1 VNDCVESASSRD
13 SDPDSLYG
21 RRDLTGNRHIQ
32 NDRLDGSLNPARSR
46 LGQERIDIFL
56 LSHPGQ
62 HAVTVFCQGKGGL
75 ATDSS
80 RCAGDLGWDHVKAF
94 CETLTE
100 AEEALAVEMVSRITD
115 KWSLWTMSVIA
126 ELGQPMRFSRIMDG
140 VEGISQKS
148 LTKTLRGLERD
159 GLITRQVFAEVPPR
173 VEYTITALD
182 SEMLDNV
189 APLWLWAGKTVQ
201 RFQDR
206 RAAFD
211 RREILRGK
219 K

>member
-1 VNDCVESASSRD
+1 MKKSAKTTR
-13 SDPDSLYG
+13 
-21 RRDLTGNRHIQ
+21 
-32 NDRLDGSLNPARSR
+32 
-46 LGQERIDIFL
+46 
-56 LSHPGQ
+56 
-62 HAVTVFCQGKGGL
+62 
-75 ATDSS
+75 
-80 RCAGDLGWDHVKAF
+80 LGWDHVKAF

-100 AEEALAVEMVSRITD
+100 AEEAVAVEMVSRITD
-115 KWSLWTMSVIA
+115 KWSLCTMSVIA

-159 GLITRQVFAEVPPR
+159 GLITREVFAEVPPR
-173 VEYTITALD
+173 VEYTITALG
-182 SEMLDNV
+182 SEMLDNI

-211 RREILRGK
+211 RREILPAQN
-219 K
+219 

>member
-1 VNDCVESASSRD
+1 
-13 SDPDSLYG
+13 
-21 RRDLTGNRHIQ
+21 
-32 NDRLDGSLNPARSR
+32 
-46 LGQERIDIFL
+46 
-56 LSHPGQ
+56 
-62 HAVTVFCQGKGGL
+62 
-75 ATDSS
+75 
-80 RCAGDLGWDHVKAF
+80 
-94 CETLTE
+94 
-100 AEEALAVEMVSRITD
+100 MVSRISD

-126 ELGQPMRFSRIMDG
+126 ALGQPMRFSRIMDG

-159 GLITRQVFAEVPPR
+159 GLITREVFAEVPPR
-173 VEYTITALD
+173 VEYTITALG

-189 APLWLWAGKTVQ
+189 APLGLWAGKTVQ

-211 RREILRGK
+211 GREILRGK

>member
-1 VNDCVESASSRD
+1 MKKSAKTTR
-13 SDPDSLYG
+13 
-21 RRDLTGNRHIQ
+21 
-32 NDRLDGSLNPARSR
+32 
-46 LGQERIDIFL
+46 
-56 LSHPGQ
+56 
-62 HAVTVFCQGKGGL
+62 V
-75 ATDSS
+75 
-80 RCAGDLGWDHVKAF
+80 GWDHVKAF

-100 AEEALAVEMVSRITD
+100 AEEALAGEMVSRASD

-126 ELGQPMRFSRIMDG
+126 ELRQPMRFSRIMDG

-159 GLITRQVFAEVPPR
+159 GLITREVFAEVPPR
-173 VEYTITALD
+173 VEYTITALG

-201 RFQDR
+201 RFQDC

-211 RREILRGK
+211 SREILRGK